1 MSYRYSEKEIEYF
14 ERNYVY
20 ARRVARMG
28 DAPIEPDKT
37 DYEAIEFLI
46 GLESAASDITR
57 DDYDVAYDIADNEV
71 PYNDYKAAMAYAQ
84 LGLYNYEDMV
94 GDSTY
99 AGDQMKTIRY
109 TLYSF
114 GYNYVTA
121 YMEESM

>member
-1 MSYRYSEKEIEYF
+1 MSYRYSEREIEF
-14 ERNYVY
+14 FDSMVIT

-28 DAPIEPDKT
+28 GAPIEPDKT

-46 GLESAASDITR
+46 GLESAAADITR
-57 DDYDVAYDIADNEV
+57 DDYDVAYEIADNEV

-84 LGLYNYEDMV
+84 LGLYGYDDMV

-109 TLYSF
+109 ALYNF